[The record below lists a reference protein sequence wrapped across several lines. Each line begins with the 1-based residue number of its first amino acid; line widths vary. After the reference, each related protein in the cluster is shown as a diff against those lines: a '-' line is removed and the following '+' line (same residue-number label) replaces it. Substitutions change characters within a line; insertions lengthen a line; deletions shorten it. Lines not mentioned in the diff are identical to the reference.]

1 MLAVIVVA
9 AVVVIAL
16 LVNNGTIKLS
26 QKETT
31 SASAKSYT
39 TDVVN
44 PFKDTITIKGTY
56 IFYEGAELD
65 DIGSLE
71 REIKYQDSDT
81 TFTVQD
87 EHADSNFLNKEV
99 LPLLTKY
106 KMKYNVTH
114 IQSSGLISKYEAT
127 TQAVS
132 DTAPSSDAQVSD
144 AQPPHND
151 FMDIELLANKIN
163 LNSELKNKVLSL
175 VERDRAKLIS
185 LCKKADNDNFKS
197 VFTKNDMIKLAVAL
211 LYSVEFTYPKYQKAV
226 ISDEIYF
233 ETMKDIAV
241 WCENNNN
248 KGLKNLPWIKNHLNF
263 ELFKLGRLQFQF
275 YKCNNKL
282 LDYSLFPFDYGEKV
296 VYVHIPQGEKL
307 VYAEC
312 VNSLKNAKSFF
323 CDIFRI
329 MILIISFVKAGF
341 YTVKIGNL

>member
-1 MLAVIVVA
+1 
-9 AVVVIAL
+9 
-16 LVNNGTIKLS
+16 
-26 QKETT
+26 
-31 SASAKSYT
+31 
-39 TDVVN
+39 
-44 PFKDTITIKGTY
+44 
-56 IFYEGAELD
+56 
-65 DIGSLE
+65 
-71 REIKYQDSDT
+71 
-81 TFTVQD
+81 
-87 EHADSNFLNKEV
+87 
-99 LPLLTKY
+99 
-106 KMKYNVTH
+106 
-114 IQSSGLISKYEAT
+114 
-127 TQAVS
+127 
-132 DTAPSSDAQVSD
+132 
-144 AQPPHND
+144 
-151 FMDIELLANKIN
+151 MDIELLANKIN

-296 VYVHIPQGEKL
+296 IYVHIPQGEKL

-312 VNSLKNAKSFF
+312 VNSLKNAKRFFGEYFPNYDFDYFF
-323 CDIFRI
+323 CESWLLYGENWQFMNSSSNILQFSTLFDLVYSVEDDRQAIERIFGKREIIKSKYEEKTTLQRNAKRFMQNGGKLGVGIGILNKNDI
-329 MILIISFVKAGF
+329 
-341 YTVKIGNL
+341 

>member
-1 MLAVIVVA
+1 ML
-9 AVVVIAL
+9 
-16 LVNNGTIKLS
+16 NRRN
-26 QKETT
+26 
-31 SASAKSYT
+31 
-39 TDVVN
+39 
-44 PFKDTITIKGTY
+44 
-56 IFYEGAELD
+56 
-65 DIGSLE
+65 
-71 REIKYQDSDT
+71 
-81 TFTVQD
+81 
-87 EHADSNFLNKEV
+87 
-99 LPLLTKY
+99 
-106 KMKYNVTH
+106 
-114 IQSSGLISKYEAT
+114 
-127 TQAVS
+127 
-132 DTAPSSDAQVSD
+132 
-144 AQPPHND
+144 ND

-163 LNSELKNKVLSL
+163 LNSELKNNVLSL

-185 LCKKADNDNFKS
+185 LCKKADNDNLKS
-197 VFTKNDMIKLAVAL
+197 VFSKNDMIKLAVAL

-296 VYVHIPQGEKL
+296 IYVHIPQGEKL

-323 CDIFRI
+323 GEYFPNYDFDYFFCESWLLYGENWQFMNSSSNILQFSTLFDLVYSFDDDRQAIERIFGKRQFIKSKYQENTALQRSAKRFMQNGGKLGEGIGILFKGDI
-329 MILIISFVKAGF
+329 
-341 YTVKIGNL
+341 

>member
-1 MLAVIVVA
+1 ML
-9 AVVVIAL
+9 
-16 LVNNGTIKLS
+16 NRRN
-26 QKETT
+26 
-31 SASAKSYT
+31 
-39 TDVVN
+39 
-44 PFKDTITIKGTY
+44 
-56 IFYEGAELD
+56 
-65 DIGSLE
+65 
-71 REIKYQDSDT
+71 
-81 TFTVQD
+81 
-87 EHADSNFLNKEV
+87 
-99 LPLLTKY
+99 
-106 KMKYNVTH
+106 
-114 IQSSGLISKYEAT
+114 
-127 TQAVS
+127 
-132 DTAPSSDAQVSD
+132 
-144 AQPPHND
+144 ND

-197 VFTKNDMIKLAVAL
+197 VFAKNDMIKLAVAL

-312 VNSLKNAKSFF
+312 VNSLKNAKRFFGEYFPNYDFDYFF
-323 CDIFRI
+323 CESWLLYGENWQFMNSSSNILQFSTLFDLVYSFDDDRQAIERIFGKRQFIKSKYQENTALQRSAKRFMQNGGKLGEGIGILFKGDI
-329 MILIISFVKAGF
+329 
-341 YTVKIGNL
+341 